1 MRTLAQSIPMRGR
14 TTWVSDSGLTSLFM
28 DVAAFD
34 FHYDSTPGDVL
45 ALAEVDQLLAY
56 LPYIGLEP
64 MDADECEPTLLAD
77 GVTLRH
83 YLVPIIP
90 MDYEVI
96 GAIGADAQVPA

>member
-14 TTWVSDSGLTSLFM
+14 TTWVSDSGLTVLFL

-34 FHYDSTPGDVL
+34 FHYDSTPGGAL
-45 ALAEVDQLLAY
+45 ALAEVDRLLVH
-56 LPYIGLEP
+56 LHHIGLEP
-64 MDADECEPTLLAD
+64 MDDDECEPTLLED

-83 YLVPIIP
+83 YLVPSIP

-96 GAIGADAQVPA
+96 GVNAAQVPA